1 MWWTV
6 ESPWNVWNGMT
17 TVIQHSQHFMTHVA
31 RSWGGPKIFW
41 NPSGTLNCNG
51 LHVIIQ
57 MKNHEGSK
65 WIKRWTSIH
74 ESTRDP
80 IPTRTPWPLAI
91 PGPGTLGFGLQVSKA
106 FRRRE
111 ISSRPSSP
119 VVQNLQVL
127 MAACQVSLSWRTSIS
142 SISTHGHFVLGFLLR
157 MGSYFMISPKR
168 TFLLPTSFRLMESKI
183 FFRMPGNM
191 IPRPDKNVSVTV
203 WRPPCFT
210 TSSRPDWNRAPSFS
224 LLAHSASSSTSQQS
238 CSSRMFKDVQGKL
251 QDEMWTFPEFNLCIV
266 VVFCGV

>member
-1 MWWTV
+1 M
-6 ESPWNVWNGMT
+6 NGWKPMKCMKWYDYADPALAT
-17 TVIQHSQHFMTHVA
+17 LHDTRDPVM
-31 RSWGGPKIFW
+31 GGPKNLLEPFELQW
-41 NPSGTLNCNG
+41 PTCNYSDEESWR
-51 LHVIIQ
+51 IQ
-57 MKNHEGSK
+57 MNQEMDFNP
-65 WIKRWTSIH
+65 WIH
-74 ESTRDP
+74 TRSHSHQDP
-80 IPTRTPWPLAI
+80 PPNWPFPDI
-91 PGPGTLGFGLQVSKA
+91 PGALGFGLQMSKA

-127 MAACQVSLSWRTSIS
+127 MAACQVALSWRTSIS

-157 MGSYFMISPKR
+157 MESNFMISPKR
-168 TFLLPTSFRLMESKI
+168 TFLLPTSFRLMASKI

-224 LLAHSASSSTSQQS
+224 LLAHSVSSSTSQQS
-238 CSSRMFKDVQGKL
+238 CSSRMFKA
-251 QDEMWTFPEFNLCIV
+251 
-266 VVFCGV
+266 

>member
-1 MWWTV
+1 M
-6 ESPWNVWNGMT
+6 NGWKPMKCMKWYDYCDPALAT
-17 TVIQHSQHFMTHVA
+17 LHDARGPVMGGSQNLLE
-31 RSWGGPKIFW
+31 PQW
-41 NPSGTLNCNG
+41 NPVNCNG

-91 PGPGTLGFGLQVSKA
+91 PGPGALGFGLQMSKA

>member
-1 MWWTV
+1 MKDPN
-6 ESPWNVWNGMT
+6 ESRDGLQSMNPHE
-17 TVIQHSQHFMTHVA
+17 IPFPP
-31 RSWGGPKIFW
+31 GP
-41 NPSGTLNCNG
+41 PG
-51 LHVIIQ
+51 H
-57 MKNHEGSK
+57 
-65 WIKRWTSIH
+65 
-74 ESTRDP
+74 
-80 IPTRTPWPLAI
+80 WPFPDI
-91 PGPGTLGFGLQVSKA
+91 PGALGFGLQMSKA

-168 TFLLPTSFRLMESKI
+168 TFLLPTSFRLMASKI

-224 LLAHSASSSTSQQS
+224 LLAHSVSSSTSQQS

-251 QDEMWTFPEFNLCIV
+251 QDEMWTFPAFYVLW
-266 VVFCGV
+266 